1 VGKSPGEPHAALVTD
16 LRARGKRVLFV
27 EDNAAL
33 LQNLYDYFEELGF
46 ELDSARDGSGGLAL
60 ASSGEYDAIVLD
72 LNLPRLDGLAV
83 CRSLRQQRVTTPIL
97 MLTARD
103 AVEQRVEGLRAGADD
118 YLIKPF
124 ALAELEARIEALLR
138 RSRPGD
144 GGVLRWADLT
154 LDVAN
159 AHAERAGRALTLT
172 PTELKLLEAL
182 LRAAPRLVRRAE
194 LERLLWPDQP
204 PDSDALR
211 THIHGLRQAVDR
223 PFARP
228 LIETVRG
235 IGYRISDASPADDAP

>member
-1 VGKSPGEPHAALVTD
+1 MSSTRPPAARL
-16 LRARGKRVLFV
+16 LLI

-33 LQNLYDYFEELGF
+33 LQNLYDYFEQAGYD
-46 ELDSARDGSGGLAL
+46 LDSARDGLAGLDQ
-60 ASSGEYDAIVLD
+60 ASRGDYDVIVLD
-72 LNLPRLDGLAV
+72 LNLPRLDGIAL
-83 CRSLRQQRVTTPIL
+83 CRSLRLERRLTTPIL

-103 AVEQRVEGLRAGADD
+103 AVEQRIEGLRAGADD
-118 YLIKPF
+118 YLVKPF

-138 RSRPGD
+138 RSRPVD
-144 GGVLRWADLT
+144 GGVLRWADLS

-159 AHAERAGRALTLT
+159 AHAERAGRTLTLT
-172 PTELKLLEAL
+172 RTELKLLEAL
-182 LRAAPRLVRRAE
+182 LRVAPRLVKRGE

-223 PFARP
+223 PFDTP

-235 IGYRISDASPADDAP
+235 IGYRLAGAALPP

>member
-1 VGKSPGEPHAALVTD
+1 MTLGRERDTAAPHV
-16 LRARGKRVLFV
+16 RVLFI

-33 LQNLYDYFEELGF
+33 LQNLYDYFEDQGY
-46 ELDSARDGSGGLAL
+46 ELDSARDGLAGLAL
-60 ASSGEYDAIVLD
+60 ASSGAYDLIVLD
-72 LNLPRLDGLAV
+72 LSLPRLDGLEL
-83 CRSLRQQRVTTPIL
+83 CRRLRADHGQRTPIL

-103 AVEQRVEGLRAGADD
+103 AVEQRVAGLRAGADD
-118 YLIKPF
+118 YLVKPF

-138 RSRPGD
+138 RSQP
-144 GGVLRWADLT
+144 VAESLLHFADLV

-159 AHAERAGRALTLT
+159 ARAVRAGQPLTLT
-172 PTELKLLEAL
+172 PTELKLLETL

-194 LERLLWPDQP
+194 LERVLWPDLP

-223 PFARP
+223 PFSTP

-235 IGYRISDASPADDAP
+235 IGYRLAVPGGD

>member
-1 VGKSPGEPHAALVTD
+1 MAVERQIGTAAPRL
-16 LRARGKRVLFV
+16 RVLFI

-33 LQNLYDYFEELGF
+33 LQNLYDYFEGRGYQ
-46 ELDSARDGSGGLAL
+46 LDSARDGLSGLHL
-60 ASSGEYDAIVLD
+60 ASSGDYDLIVLD
-72 LNLPRLDGLAV
+72 LGLPRLDGLSLCRQLRDSAV
-83 CRSLRQQRVTTPIL
+83 CTPIL

-124 ALAELEARIEALLR
+124 ALAELEARIEAVLR
-138 RSRPGD
+138 RNRPTSGA
-144 GGVLRWADLT
+144 VLHFADLV

-159 AHAERAGRALTLT
+159 AHAERAGQALALT

-182 LRAAPRLVRRAE
+182 LRAAPRLVRRTE

-223 PFARP
+223 PFVRP

-235 IGYRISDASPADDAP
+235 LGYRLGAPNVD

>member
-1 VGKSPGEPHAALVTD
+1 MNDPGAPAARL
-16 LRARGKRVLFV
+16 LLV

-33 LQNLYDYFEELGF
+33 LQNLYDYFEGHGY
-46 ELDSARDGSGGLAL
+46 ELDSARDGLAGLAL
-60 ASSGEYDAIVLD
+60 ASHGDYDLIVLD
-72 LNLPRLDGLAV
+72 LNLPRLDGLAL
-83 CRSLRQQRVTTPIL
+83 CRALRGELHLRTPIL

-138 RSRPGD
+138 RSRPAGAA
-144 GGVLRWADLT
+144 VLRCADLT

-159 AHAERAGRALTLT
+159 ACAERAGQPLTLT
-172 PTELKLLEAL
+172 PTELRLLEAL
-182 LRAAPRLVRRAE
+182 LRAAPRLVRRAD
-194 LERLLWPDQP
+194 LERLLWPDAP

-211 THIHGLRQAVDR
+211 THIHGLRQAIDR

-235 IGYRISDASPADDAP
+235 IGYRISDAAAADREP

>member
-1 VGKSPGEPHAALVTD
+1 MSDSPPRL
-16 LRARGKRVLFV
+16 LLV

-33 LQNLYDYFEELGF
+33 LQNLYDYFEGHGY
-46 ELDSARDGSGGLAL
+46 ELDSARDGIAGLAL
-60 ASSGEYDAIVLD
+60 ASHGDYDLIVLD
-72 LNLPRLDGLAV
+72 LTLPRLDGLAL
-83 CRSLRQQRVTTPIL
+83 CRALRTQLHLGTPVL

-118 YLIKPF
+118 YLVKPF
-124 ALAELEARIEALLR
+124 AMIELEARIEALLR
-138 RSRPGD
+138 RGRT
-144 GGVLRWADLT
+144 GGAAVLRCADLT
-154 LDVAN
+154 LDIAN
-159 AHAERAGRALTLT
+159 AHAERAGRTLTLT

-182 LRAAPRLVRRAE
+182 LRAAPRLLRRSE

-223 PFARP
+223 PFPRA

-235 IGYRISDASPADDAP
+235 IGYRISDAPAGPDNGP

>member
-1 VGKSPGEPHAALVTD
+1 MTARPTGAAAAAD
-16 LRARGKRVLFV
+16 PRVLFI

-33 LQNLYDYFEELGF
+33 LQNLYDYFEGRGYV
-46 ELDSARDGSGGLAL
+46 LDSARDGLAGLRL
-60 ASSGEYDAIVLD
+60 ASSGDHDLIVLD
-72 LNLPRLDGLAV
+72 LGLPRLDGLELCRQLRAERAV
-83 CRSLRQQRVTTPIL
+83 QTPIL
-97 MLTARD
+97 ILTARD
-103 AVEQRVEGLRAGADD
+103 AVEQRVAGLRAGADD

-138 RSRPGD
+138 RSQPGQTP
-144 GGVLRWADLT
+144 LMSFADLT
-154 LDVAN
+154 LDVTN
-159 AHAERAGRALTLT
+159 AHAQRTGQALALT

-182 LRAAPRLVRRAE
+182 LRAAPRLVRRSE
-194 LERLLWPDQP
+194 LEHLLWPDQP

-235 IGYRISDASPADDAP
+235 LGYRLVDPDAD

>member
-1 VGKSPGEPHAALVTD
+1 MAVERQIGTAAPRL
-16 LRARGKRVLFV
+16 RVLFI

-33 LQNLYDYFEELGF
+33 LQNLYDYFEGRGYQ
-46 ELDSARDGSGGLAL
+46 LDSARDGLSGLHL
-60 ASSGEYDAIVLD
+60 ASSGDYDLIVID
-72 LNLPRLDGLAV
+72 LGLPRLDGLSLCRQLRDSAV
-83 CRSLRQQRVTTPIL
+83 WTPIL

-103 AVEQRVEGLRAGADD
+103 AVEQRVKGLRAGADD

-124 ALAELEARIEALLR
+124 ALAELEARIDAVLR
-138 RSRPGD
+138 RNRPTS
-144 GGVLRWADLT
+144 GVVLHFADLM

-159 AHAERAGRALTLT
+159 AHAERAGQALPLT

-182 LRAAPRLVRRAE
+182 LRAAPRLVRRTE

-235 IGYRISDASPADDAP
+235 LGYRLGASDVD

>member
-1 VGKSPGEPHAALVTD
+1 MSGSHQPAAHL
-16 LRARGKRVLFV
+16 LFI
-27 EDNAAL
+27 EDNLAL
-33 LQNLYDYFEELGF
+33 LQNLYDYFEDLGY
-46 ELDSARDGSGGLAL
+46 ELDSARDGIGGLAL
-60 ASSGEYDAIVLD
+60 ASNADYDVIVLD

-83 CRSLRQQRVTTPIL
+83 CRSLRQGRISTPIL

-144 GGVLRWADLT
+144 AGLLRWADLT

-159 AHAERAGRALTLT
+159 AHAERAGQTLTLT

-182 LRAAPRLVRRAE
+182 LRAAPRLVRRGE
-194 LERLLWPDQP
+194 LEHLLWPDQP

-223 PFARP
+223 PFAQP

-235 IGYRISDASPADDAP
+235 IGYRITDPAPADRDR

>member
-1 VGKSPGEPHAALVTD
+1 MSEPRTPP
-16 LRARGKRVLFV
+16 ARLLLV

-33 LQNLYDYFEELGF
+33 LQNLYDYFEGHGYV
-46 ELDSARDGSGGLAL
+46 LDSARDGITGLAL
-60 ASSGEYDAIVLD
+60 ASHGEHDLIVLD
-72 LNLPRLDGLAV
+72 LNLPRLDGLAL
-83 CRSLRQQRVTTPIL
+83 CRALRGELHLGTPIL

-118 YLIKPF
+118 YLVKPF

-138 RSRPGD
+138 RSRPTD
-144 GGVLRWADLT
+144 AALLRCADVT

-159 AHAERAGRALTLT
+159 AHAERAGQPLTLT
-172 PTELKLLEAL
+172 PMELRLLEAL
-182 LRAAPRLVRRAE
+182 LRAAPRLVRRGE
-194 LERLLWPDQP
+194 LERLLWPDQL

-235 IGYRISDASPADDAP
+235 IGYRICDAPPAGDSSP

>member
-1 VGKSPGEPHAALVTD
+1 MTEAPWPATGRHPRL
-16 LRARGKRVLFV
+16 LIV

-33 LQNLYDYFEELGF
+33 LQNLYDYFEGRGY
-46 ELDSARDGSGGLAL
+46 ELDSARDGLAGLHLAKDDSYDLLVLDLGLPRLSGLAL
-60 ASSGEYDAIVLD
+60 
-72 LNLPRLDGLAV
+72 
-83 CRSLRQQRVTTPIL
+83 CQQLRRAGVTVPIL

-103 AVEQRVEGLRAGADD
+103 AVDQRVEGLRAGADD

-138 RSRPGD
+138 RGHAASGPL
-144 GGVLRWADLT
+144 LRFADLE

-159 AHAERAGRALTLT
+159 ARAQRDGHPLTLT
-172 PTELKLLEAL
+172 PTELKVLEAL
-182 LRAAPRLVRRAE
+182 LRAAPGLVRRGE
-194 LERLLWPDQP
+194 LERLLWPGQL

-235 IGYRISDASPADDAP
+235 IGYRIADIVSGSGADA

>member
-1 VGKSPGEPHAALVTD
+1 MTAGRPSETAAT
-16 LRARGKRVLFV
+16 GPRVLFI

-33 LQNLYDYFEELGF
+33 LQNLYDYFEGQGYQ
-46 ELDSARDGSGGLAL
+46 LDSARDGRSGLHLAG
-60 ASSGEYDAIVLD
+60 SGDYDVIVLD
-72 LNLPRLDGLAV
+72 IGLPRLDGLSLCRQLRDSAV
-83 CRSLRQQRVTTPIL
+83 GTPIL

-124 ALAELEARIEALLR
+124 SLAELEARIEAVLR
-138 RSRPGD
+138 RNRPTSGA
-144 GGVLRWADLT
+144 VLHFADVV

-159 AHAERAGRALTLT
+159 AHAKRGGQTLTLT

-182 LRAAPRLVRRAE
+182 LRAAPRLVRRTE
-194 LERLLWPDQP
+194 LERLLWPHQP

-223 PFARP
+223 PFAHP
-228 LIETVRG
+228 LIGTVRG
-235 IGYRISDASPADDAP
+235 LGYRLCPAANVD

>member
-1 VGKSPGEPHAALVTD
+1 MPPPRL
-16 LRARGKRVLFV
+16 LLV

-33 LQNLYDYFEELGF
+33 LQNLYDYFEDRGY
-46 ELDSARDGSGGLAL
+46 ELDSARDGLSGLHLAC
-60 ASSGEYDAIVLD
+60 SGEHDLIVLD
-72 LNLPRLDGLAV
+72 LSLPRLDGLEL
-83 CRSLRQQRVTTPIL
+83 CRRLRTDHGLRTPIL
-97 MLTARD
+97 ILTARD
-103 AVEQRVEGLRAGADD
+103 AVEQRVEGLRVGGDD

-138 RSRPGD
+138 RNRPAQATA
-144 GGVLRWADLT
+144 LRFADLT

-159 AHAERAGRALTLT
+159 AQAQRAGQALMLT

-182 LRAAPRLVRRAE
+182 LRAAPRLVRRSE
-194 LERLLWPDQP
+194 LERLLWPDSP

-223 PFARP
+223 PFPRP

-235 IGYRISDASPADDAP
+235 LGYRLIAAGGD

>member
-1 VGKSPGEPHAALVTD
+1 MSAGREPETAATGL
-16 LRARGKRVLFV
+16 RVLFI

-33 LQNLYDYFEELGF
+33 LQNLYDYFEGRGYQ
-46 ELDSARDGSGGLAL
+46 LDSARDGLSGLNL
-60 ASSGEYDAIVLD
+60 ASSGDYDVVVLD
-72 LNLPRLDGLAV
+72 LGLPRLDGLAL
-83 CRSLRQQRVTTPIL
+83 CRQLRHDTRVATPIL

-138 RSRPGD
+138 RNRPACGPP
-144 GGVLRWADLT
+144 LHFADLV

-159 AHAERAGRALTLT
+159 AHAQRGGRTLTLT

-223 PFARP
+223 PFASP

-235 IGYRISDASPADDAP
+235 LGYRLCTPDVD

>member
-1 VGKSPGEPHAALVTD
+1 MTKPGTPAARL
-16 LRARGKRVLFV
+16 LFI

-33 LQNLYDYFEELGF
+33 LQNLYDYFEELGY
-46 ELDSARDGSGGLAL
+46 ELDSARDGIAGLAL
-60 ASSGEYDAIVLD
+60 ASRGDYDVIVLD
-72 LNLPRLDGLAV
+72 LNLPRLDGLAL
-83 CRSLRQQRVTTPIL
+83 CRSLRQERRLTTPIL

-118 YLIKPF
+118 YLVKPF
-124 ALAELEARIEALLR
+124 ALAELEARVEALLR

-144 GGVLRWADLT
+144 AGLLRWADLT

-182 LRAAPRLVRRAE
+182 LRAAPRLVRRGE

-223 PFARP
+223 PFAGP

-235 IGYRISDASPADDAP
+235 IGYRISDAPPADHAP